1 MKSFSKKI
9 LASSVGLLMMG
20 GGCLQLAFAEEVSV
34 LPALKSEAQSQ
45 QGYADG
51 KLAKA
56 ADLGALGNKSTIDTP
71 FTVSTYTEQLIRD
84 QQESTVGEVLEND
97 ASIRATTNQGHLN
110 ENFQIR
116 GFRGGGVWFFFFFIV
131 GIVGCRYGT
140 SRKRW
145 RSSDC
150 EF

>member
-56 ADLGALGNKSTIDTP
+56 ANLGALGNKSAIDTP
-71 FTVSTYTEQLIRD
+71 FTCYYLYRASRFGIDKHR
-84 QQESTVGEVLEND
+84 TVVEVLEND
-97 ASIRATTNQGHLN
+97 PSIRATTNSRSFKRKLPN
-110 ENFQIR
+110 S
-116 GFRGGGVWFFFFFIV
+116 WF
-131 GIVGCRYGT
+131 
-140 SRKRW
+140 
-145 RSSDC
+145 
-150 EF
+150 

>member
-51 KLAKA
+51 H
-56 ADLGALGNKSTIDTP
+56 
-71 FTVSTYTEQLIRD
+71 R
-84 QQESTVGEVLEND
+84 
-97 ASIRATTNQGHLN
+97 
-110 ENFQIR
+110 
-116 GFRGGGVWFFFFFIV
+116 
-131 GIVGCRYGT
+131 
-140 SRKRW
+140 
-145 RSSDC
+145 
-150 EF
+150 

>member
-56 ADLGALGNKSTIDTP
+56 ANLGAFVYDT
-71 FTVSTYTEQLIRD
+71 
-84 QQESTVGEVLEND
+84 GEV
-97 ASIRATTNQGHLN
+97 
-110 ENFQIR
+110 
-116 GFRGGGVWFFFFFIV
+116 
-131 GIVGCRYGT
+131 GIHEDVT
-140 SRKRW
+140 I
-145 RSSDC
+145 
-150 EF
+150 

>member
-56 ADLGALGNKSTIDTP
+56 ANLGALGNKSTIDTP

-84 QQESTVGEVLEND
+84 QQESTVGEV
-97 ASIRATTNQGHLN
+97 
-110 ENFQIR
+110 
-116 GFRGGGVWFFFFFIV
+116 
-131 GIVGCRYGT
+131 
-140 SRKRW
+140 
-145 RSSDC
+145 
-150 EF
+150 

>member
-9 LASSVGLLMMG
+9 LASSVGLFMMG

-84 QQESTVGEVLEND
+84 QQAFTVGEVLEND
-97 ASIRATTNQGHLN
+97 ASISATTNQGHLS
-110 ENFQIR
+110 ENFQSR
-116 GFRGGGVWFFFFFIV
+116 GVSV
-131 GIVGCRYGT
+131 GYT
-140 SRKRW
+140 DMTYKRI
-145 RSSDC
+145 
-150 EF
+150 